1 MPNTARVQR
10 MIQGSRNFW
19 DTGGSD
25 FLKYYSFFDDFI
37 DGRGFTANNDAIG
50 SAQGKYSELAN
61 MGTWL
66 ATVVDGG
73 TDSGEIL
80 VTSDDEPGGVVTMT
94 TNDADDDLLSLQM
107 NGEAWKVAE
116 FKDIWFV
123 CRFKI
128 TDVSECDW
136 FVGLA
141 TTDTAVVAGTTES
154 IGFRCD
160 DSTGDIDYIVEDA
173 STETTADT
181 GVNLSDGTFV
191 KVGFH
196 VQSNDVVEFMID
208 DVIKAR
214 VTDMSNLPEG
224 DAVTLTME
232 IRNDGAAANTLEVD
246 YIGCA
251 QLR

>member
-1 MPNTARVQR
+1 MPNTARVQS

-37 DGRGFTANNDAIG
+37 DGRGHTVDKGTIASG
-50 SAQGKYSELAN
+50 QGKYSELAN

-66 ATVVDGG
+66 VTVVDGG
-73 TDSGEIL
+73 TDNGEVL
-80 VTSDDEPGGVVTMT
+80 VTSDAEAGGVVTLT

-107 NGEAWKVAE
+107 NGEAWKPAE

-136 FVGLA
+136 FLGLA
-141 TTDTAVVAGTTES
+141 TTDTAVVAGTTNS
-154 IGFRCD
+154 IGFRCP
-160 DSTGDIDYIVEDA
+160 DSTGDIDVVVENGT
-173 STETTADT
+173 SETATDT
-181 GVNLSDGTFV
+181 GVDLSDATFV

-196 VQSNDVVEFMID
+196 VQSNDVVEFMVD
-208 DVIKAR
+208 DVIKVR
-214 VTDMSNLPEG
+214 TTDNLPE
-224 DAVTLTME
+224 DDPLTLTME

>member
-1 MPNTARVQR
+1 M
-10 MIQGSRNFW
+10 G
-19 DTGGSD
+19 
-25 FLKYYSFFDDFI
+25 FDPFVHAMSLEGEPHAPPLVIFDHFG
-37 DGRGFTANNDAIG
+37 DGRSFTANNAAVA
-50 SAQGKYSELAN
+50 SAQGKFSELAN

-66 ATVVDGG
+66 VTV
-73 TDSGEIL
+73 TDDNPDNTEVI

-94 TNDADDDLLSLQM
+94 TNDADNDALSLQM
-107 NGEAWKVAE
+107 NGEAWKPAE

-136 FVGLA
+136 FLGLA
-141 TTDTAVVAGTTES
+141 TTDTAVVAGTTNS
-154 IGFRCD
+154 IGFRCP
-160 DSTGDIDYIVEDA
+160 DSTGDIDVVVENGT
-173 STETTADT
+173 SETATDT
-181 GVNLSDGTFV
+181 GVDLSDATFV

-196 VQSNDVVEFMID
+196 VQSNDVVEFMVD
-208 DVIKAR
+208 DVIKVR
-214 VTDMSNLPEG
+214 TTDNLPE
-224 DAVTLTME
+224 DDPLTLTME